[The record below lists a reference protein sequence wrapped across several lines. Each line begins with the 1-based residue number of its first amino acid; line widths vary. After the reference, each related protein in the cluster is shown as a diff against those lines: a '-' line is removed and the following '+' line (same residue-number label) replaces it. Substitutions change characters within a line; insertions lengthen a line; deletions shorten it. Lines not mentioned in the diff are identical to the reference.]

1 MPSLLLLTLLAAAAP
16 AAATFRLP
24 DGVDMAYLD
33 RGRGEPALV
42 FVHCGNCRKEI
53 WTETLAAFEG
63 EHRVVAMD
71 LPGHGRSGAR
81 RAPSLPSFGA
91 DVAAL
96 MDHLKLGRV
105 VLVGNSLGGPVSLEA
120 ARRLGK
126 ERVLGVVVVDTLHD
140 VERRWP
146 ADALRKTL
154 DAYRAD
160 FRNGCQDLMLG
171 LLADTATAST
181 RERIRS
187 ETCANDPVAAIALLE
202 TFRDYVPAAA
212 LRAAGV
218 PVWAIQGSRFPTA
231 VEVNRKHAP
240 SFQAI
245 VMEGTGHFPQVESP
259 AAFQGH
265 VRRVVRELRAAG
277 SR

>member
-1 MPSLLLLTLLAAAAP
+1 
-16 AAATFRLP
+16 
-24 DGVDMAYLD
+24 
-33 RGRGEPALV
+33 
-42 FVHCGNCRKEI
+42 
-53 WTETLAAFEG
+53 
-63 EHRVVAMD
+63 
-71 LPGHGRSGAR
+71 
-81 RAPSLPSFGA
+81 
-91 DVAAL
+91 

-140 VERRWP
+140 VEQRWP

-171 LLADTATAST
+171 LLPDTATAST
-181 RERIRS
+181 RERIRR

-202 TFRDYVPAAA
+202 TSVTTTRRRPCARPACRCGRS
-212 LRAAGV
+212 RAAV
-218 PVWAIQGSRFPTA
+218 SRP
-231 VEVNRKHAP
+231 R
-240 SFQAI
+240 
-245 VMEGTGHFPQVESP
+245 
-259 AAFQGH
+259 
-265 VRRVVRELRAAG
+265 